1 MPSWSATVGFAFILQ
16 ILHILLVEEAG
27 RDGYGAGRIDS
38 QNPGSL
44 PLRLQMNWAMVSWK
58 ACTEEP

>member
-1 MPSWSATVGFAFILQ
+1 MPSWSAIVGFAFILQ
-16 ILHILLVEEAG
+16 ILHILLIVEAG

-44 PLRLQMNWAMVSWK
+44 L
-58 ACTEEP
+58 